1 MQARQARDLADS
13 SRPRERL
20 GGVLPH
26 LSTKFVASCPCW
38 VSPLTIKLSPSYPF
52 PDHKLYIGKKF
63 LGVHFH
69 LHNYELF
76 ERALKL
82 RISPLIKNS
91 VQHDFLSELYLLYPF
106 LTH

>member
-82 RISPLIKNS
+82 RTKSFNKK
-91 VQHDFLSELYLLYPF
+91 QRAA
-106 LTH
+106 